1 MRKQWLFGFLASVL
15 MLNLFPTIISASEY
29 APKESQIIINETHEN
44 EIQENI
50 LQQMEEQQEETPVE
64 TQESEVAGLEIL
76 KIHEE
81 RNDVYPYRVMFYSEN
96 SWKNRALANYGLR
109 LTYSDGTTGK
119 WLNPLQLKDAGITI
133 TLKDKSTG
141 TEVSGASSDYLPI
154 GQYEITANHEN
165 FSVHVVDFEV
175 KALKDCEA
183 SAWSLSSPIT
193 INPYEVVKFE
203 VTEKAVYQ
211 FTLDAQ
217 SEYDYF
223 LSVREENNEIYRSV
237 TQGELNEEKNVN
249 FYLTPGTYYIHG
261 YYYSSP
267 VEISAKKKVVANV
280 EMTQLPTLRQRIIKQ
295 DEIDSLDN
303 MWNTKSKL
311 HSNMKFKLTYTD
323 GSSDEMDYIE
333 YGISHNYTG
342 IIGFYTKNWWENDID
357 YSSKQTGVYFEE
369 IMFEEEGYT
378 WWDNPLAKIK
388 FYICPEF
395 SDVSEDGWEYEAVS
409 IISAEG
415 IMTGLNETTFGP
427 NDKLARAQFATII
440 YRMEN
445 EPETT
450 FKPTFP
456 DVADGMWYTDPILWA
471 NEAGVVTGYTNT
483 GYFGPGD
490 SITREQMAVMMYR
503 YADMKGYDTTKQVN
517 LSSFLDGN
525 SVSSFAKQAM
535 QWCVAE
541 GLITGKYNGTIID
554 PQGNATRAECA
565 TIMNRFIEKY
575 E

>member
-29 APKESQIIINETHEN
+29 APKESQIIMNETHEN

-64 TQESEVAGLEIL
+64 TQESEVTGLEIYNF
-76 KIHEE
+76 HEE
-81 RNDVYPYRVMFYSEN
+81 INDVYPYPLMFYPEN
-96 SWKNRALANYGLR
+96 SWKNMVLANYGLR
-109 LTYSDGTTGK
+109 LKYSDGTTGK
-119 WLNPLQLKDAGITI
+119 WLNPPQLEAAGITM

-141 TEVSGASSDYLPI
+141 TEISGPSSDYLPI
-154 GQYEITANHEN
+154 GQYEIIANHEN
-165 FSVHVVDFEV
+165 FSVHVVDFEI
-175 KALKDCEA
+175 KALKDCKA

-193 INPYEVVKFE
+193 INPYEIVKFK

-237 TQGELNEEKNVN
+237 SQDNLGEEKNVN

-261 YYYSSP
+261 YYYGSP

-303 MWNTKSKL
+303 MWNPKSKL

-323 GSSDEMDYIE
+323 GSSDEMDYTE

-369 IMFEEEGYT
+369 IMFKEEGYT

-456 DVADGMWYTDPILWA
+456 DVAEGMWYTDPILWA